1 MLAEESRRIVEIL
14 IEEIEELAA
23 VYRFG
28 STARG
33 AGREGSDVDIAL
45 LAPELLDPAKHFS
58 LQEDL
63 AAALRKDV
71 DLIDLRAAPT
81 VLRMQVV
88 SRGTVIADLNPQAR
102 SSFETYVF
110 ADYARLNEER
120 REILER
126 VAREGRVYA
135 G

>member
-1 MLAEESRRIVEIL
+1 MHAEESRRIVGVL
-14 IEEIEELAA
+14 IREVEALAA

-33 AGREGSDVDIAL
+33 AGREGSDIDIAL
-45 LAPELLDPAKHFS
+45 LAPELLDPAKRFS
-58 LQEDL
+58 LQEEL

-88 SRGTVIADLNPQAR
+88 SNGTVIADLNRQAR
-102 SSFETYVF
+102 SNFETYVF

-135 G
+135 R